1 MSGVI
6 DVGVTVMET
15 VNRALGAVSRY
26 IWGAG
31 GSKQQREQHGEEPL
45 SGVTGKGTGTDPY
58 DAGNRDGMLCPFV
71 LDPWQIDAVL
81 IAIPSPTIYAIYR
94 IIIAFLRFCFPI

>member
-1 MSGVI
+1 
-6 DVGVTVMET
+6 MET

-58 DAGNRDGMLCPFV
+58 DAGNRD
-71 LDPWQIDAVL
+71 
-81 IAIPSPTIYAIYR
+81 
-94 IIIAFLRFCFPI
+94 